1 MKPAITV
8 AIGAT
13 PEVTRLVAMRNEG
26 PKRREVLRA
35 RLGPPSQV
43 HRWAA
48 PLLLESLALWYQQP
62 VRVVLS
68 AECDAISS
76 ALHLS
81 DGFGFGDR
89 TLSYEVACCRS
100 RGAELQGG
108 PGAFRALR
116 RMCQR

>member
-1 MKPAITV
+1 MKPAIRV

-13 PEVTRLVAMRNEG
+13 PEVTRLVAMRG
-26 PKRREVLRA
+26 AREVLRA

-68 AECDAISS
+68 AESEAISS
-76 ALHLS
+76 GLQLS
-81 DGFGFGDR
+81 DGFGFGCR
-89 TLSYEVACCRS
+89 TLHYDVAWGRS
-100 RGAELQGG
+100 RGAELQDG
-108 PGAFRALR
+108 PAAFRALR
-116 RMCQR
+116 RRCRP

>member
-13 PEVTRLVAMRNEG
+13 PEVTRLVAMRQVG
-26 PKRREVLRA
+26 WSAREVLRA

-62 VRVVLS
+62 VRVVLC
-68 AECDAISS
+68 AESDAISS
-76 ALHLS
+76 GLQLS

-89 TLSYEVACCRS
+89 TLYYDVAWCRS

-108 PGAFRALR
+108 PAAFRALR
-116 RMCQR
+116 RRCQP

>member
-1 MKPAITV
+1 VKPAITV

-13 PEVTRLVAMRNEG
+13 CEVTRLVAMREAWG
-26 PKRREVLRA
+26 TREVLRA

-68 AECDAISS
+68 AESDAISS
-76 ALHLS
+76 ALQLS
-81 DGFGFGDR
+81 DGFGFGYR
-89 TLSYEVACCRS
+89 TLHYEVVWRRS
-100 RGAELQGG
+100 RGAELRGG
-108 PGAFRALR
+108 PDAFRALR
-116 RMCQR
+116 RLCQS

>member
-1 MKPAITV
+1 VKPAITV

-13 PEVTRLVAMRNEG
+13 CAVTRLVAMREG
-26 PKRREVLRA
+26 RGTREVLRA

-68 AECDAISS
+68 AESDAISS

-89 TLSYEVACCRS
+89 TLHYDVAWCRS
-100 RGAELQGG
+100 RGAELRGG
-108 PGAFRALR
+108 PDAFRALR
-116 RMCQR
+116 RLCQP

>member
-8 AIGAT
+8 AIGT
-13 PEVTRLVAMRNEG
+13 TCEVTRLVAMRG
-26 PKRREVLRA
+26 TRELLRA

-62 VRVVLS
+62 VRVVLC
-68 AECDAISS
+68 AESDAISS
-76 ALHLS
+76 GLHLS

-89 TLSYEVACCRS
+89 TLHYDVAWGRS
-100 RGAELQGG
+100 RGAELRGG
-108 PGAFRALR
+108 PDAFRALR
-116 RMCQR
+116 QRCQP

>member
-1 MKPAITV
+1 MKPEITV

-13 PEVTRLVAMRNEG
+13 CEVTRLVVMREAQG
-26 PKRREVLRA
+26 AREVLRA

-62 VRVVLS
+62 VRVVLC
-68 AECDAISS
+68 AESDAISS

-81 DGFGFGDR
+81 DGFGFGYR
-89 TLSYEVACCRS
+89 TLHYDVAWRRS
-100 RGAELQGG
+100 QGAELRGG
-108 PGAFRALR
+108 PDAFRALR
-116 RMCQR
+116 RLCQR